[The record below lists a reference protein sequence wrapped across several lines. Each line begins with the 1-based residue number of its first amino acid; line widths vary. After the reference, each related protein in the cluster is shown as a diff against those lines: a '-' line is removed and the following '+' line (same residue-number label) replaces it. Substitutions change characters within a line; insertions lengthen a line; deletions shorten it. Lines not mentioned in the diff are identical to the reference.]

1 MAFTSQDAQ
10 QYKDQGFFAPITVV
24 ESEEASRYR
33 TQFDNLESR
42 VGKEKA
48 QIGLVDQH
56 FQEEFIWELATNPV
70 VLDAIEAIVGPD
82 FYLLATHFFN
92 KYGEGED
99 ASSFVAWHQD
109 VTFWGLEP
117 PYAITAWYAVDDA
130 DQENGCM
137 QVLPKT
143 HISGIQEHGKSET
156 EGNLLSINQEVSV
169 SPELAATAVDMPLK
183 AGQMSLH
190 DGTIIHGSLPN
201 KSDRR
206 RCGLTLRYV
215 PAWVKQAKANSYDSK
230 WNAILMRGSD
240 PAQNFTEVARPF

>member
-1 MAFTSQDAQ
+1 MTFTATDAQ
-10 QYKDQGFFAPITVV
+10 FYKDNGYYSPITVFD
-24 ESEEASRYR
+24 SDEAARYR
-33 TQFDNLESR
+33 QKFDELEER

-56 FQEEFIWELATNPV
+56 FSEEFIWELATSPAI
-70 VLDAIEAIVGPD
+70 LDAIEEIVGPD

-92 KYGEGED
+92 KYGEGPD
-99 ASSFVAWHQD
+99 ASAFVAWHQD

-137 QVLPKT
+137 QVLPAT
-143 HISGIQEHGKSET
+143 HVHGIQEHGKSDMA
-156 EGNLLSINQEVSV
+156 GNLLSINQEVAV
-169 SPELAATAVDMPLK
+169 TEELATTAVDMPLH

-201 KSDRR
+201 KSHRR

-215 PAWVKQAKANSYDSK
+215 PAWVKQTTDNSTSGK
-230 WNAILMRGSD
+230 WNAILIRGQD
-240 PAQNFTEVARPF
+240 KEKNFPQLAIPF

>member
-1 MAFTSQDAQ
+1 MTFSATDAKF
-10 QYKDQGFFAPITVV
+10 YKEQGYFSPITVFDADKAAAYR
-24 ESEEASRYR
+24 EKFDALEA
-33 TQFDNLESR
+33 R

-48 QIGLVDQH
+48 QIGLVDEH
-56 FQEEFIWELATNPV
+56 FNEEFIWEIAMDPTILN
-70 VLDAIEAIVGPD
+70 AIEEIIGPD

-92 KYGEGED
+92 KHGEGEN

-137 QVLPKT
+137 QVLPVT
-143 HISGIQEHGKSET
+143 HAHGIQEHGKSDT
-156 EGNLLSINQEVSV
+156 VGNLLSINQEVAV
-169 SPELAATAVDMPLK
+169 TDEMAATAVDMPLR

-201 KSDRR
+201 KSHRR

-215 PAWVKQAKANSYDSK
+215 PAWVKQTADNSTTGK
-230 WNAILMRGSD
+230 WRAILMRGKD
-240 PAQNFTEVARPF
+240 EARNFPQLAMPF

>member
-1 MAFTSQDAQ
+1 MTFSAADAQ
-10 QYKDQGFFAPITVV
+10 LYKDQGFYSPITVV
-24 ESEEASRYR
+24 SSDEAAGYR
-33 TQFDNLESR
+33 QKFDELEQR
-42 VGKEKA
+42 VGHEKA

-56 FQEEFIWELATNPV
+56 FSEEFIWELATNPV
-70 VLDAIEAIVGPD
+70 VLDTIEAIVGPD

-92 KYGEGED
+92 KYGEGAD
-99 ASSFVAWHQD
+99 ASAFVAWHQD

-137 QVLPKT
+137 QVLPAT
-143 HISGIQEHGKSET
+143 HVHGIQEHGKSDA
-156 EGNLLSINQEVSV
+156 EGNLLSINQAVAVTDEM
-169 SPELAATAVDMPLK
+169 AATAVDMPLR

-201 KSDRR
+201 SSDRR

-215 PAWVKQAKANSYDSK
+215 PAWVKQTAENSTSGK

-240 PAQNFTEVARPF
+240 PDKNFPQLAKPF